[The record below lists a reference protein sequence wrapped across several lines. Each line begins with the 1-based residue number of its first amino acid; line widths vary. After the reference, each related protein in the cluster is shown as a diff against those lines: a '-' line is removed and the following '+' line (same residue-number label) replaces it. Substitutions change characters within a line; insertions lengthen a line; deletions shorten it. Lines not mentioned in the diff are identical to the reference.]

1 MEAAADVYDDLPPLV
16 DLNSTN
22 RKVVQQEVNLPDNWT
37 IGYGWTRGWAGHDP
51 SNEMHVL
58 ILQIMQQYNLL

>member
-1 MEAAADVYDDLPPLV
+1 MEAAVDVYDDLPPLV
-16 DLNSTN
+16 DLNS
-22 RKVVQQEVNLPDNWT
+22 KVVQQKVNCPDNRT